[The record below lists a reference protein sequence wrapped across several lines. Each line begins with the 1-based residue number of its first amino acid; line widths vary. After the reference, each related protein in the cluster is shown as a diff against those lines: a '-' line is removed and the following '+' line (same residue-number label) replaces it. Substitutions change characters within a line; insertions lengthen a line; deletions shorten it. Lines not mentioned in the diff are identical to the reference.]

1 VCTPGVRCVVHA
13 RYRRMRMHARY
24 RRMRM
29 HARYRR
35 MRMHAR
41 YRGMRMHARYR
52 RMRMRHLQLGVPIP
66 QPHPRHIAQRR
77 QLQPIL
83 AHLQR
88 AAQIVRSR
96 SLQPV
101 GPGRPQPVGPEAVRP
116 HLHRDSLRLRGVRQ
130 VYVAARSAAEVSAP
144 PWKFPL
150 RCGSFR
156 GGCCAG
162 RSDRSGAASAAAS
175 CGGEVGAEGTG
186 SRSGLEEAA
195 ARDR

>member
-24 RRMRM
+24 RD
-29 HARYRR
+29 
-35 MRMHAR
+35 
-41 YRGMRMHARYR
+41 
-52 RMRMRHLQLGVPIP
+52 MRMRHLQFGVPIP

-96 SLQPV
+96 SLQPH
-101 GPGRPQPVGPEAVRP
+101 GPGRPQPVGPAAVQP

-130 VYVAARSAAEVSAP
+130 VYVAARSAVEVSAP
-144 PWKFPL
+144 LRKFPRRLL
-150 RCGSFR
+150 RVQIGSVR
-156 GGCCAG
+156 GCERRCLV
-162 RSDRSGAASAAAS
+162 RR
-175 CGGEVGAEGTG
+175 
-186 SRSGLEEAA
+186 
-195 ARDR
+195 